1 MGRGAQPY
9 EPGVRTQPDRGP
21 QLVERFLHDR
31 EPELLE
37 PGEHDA
43 DLRIRD
49 LIALGRPV
57 RPVLERLPDDDIG

>member
-9 EPGVRTQPDRGP
+9 EPGVRTKPDRGP

-37 PGEHDA
+37 PDVA
-43 DLRIRD
+43 
-49 LIALGRPV
+49 A
-57 RPVLERLPDDDIG
+57 